1 MSIDNLRFPVIAV
14 RGPIARVYATQNDLL
29 RCTRSAL
36 RRGWFHDLLLVDAR
50 GNGRRVR
57 EATRVGTAG
66 PFWGID
72 IFLNQWLRVMLHFDG
87 DSVVVPLPEL
97 KRYLFERSRSHRGSG
112 TAVEAHPSCARS
124 SPARP
129 PATSSESDAP
139 LLTRF
144 RRRR

>member
-29 RCTRSAL
+29 TCTRSAL

-97 KRYLFERSRSHRGSG
+97 KRYLLR
-112 TAVEAHPSCARS
+112 AVEVAPGQWDGGRSPSELRALIAGATTRDELLRLMNRS
-124 SPARP
+124 
-129 PATSSESDAP
+129 
-139 LLTRF
+139 
-144 RRRR
+144 